1 MNAPYEFFSVLC
13 MLETLIILGNQN
25 QSKDLLLRGLKI
37 QEKGQM
43 SGFQRQAKIEDQ
55 A

>member
-1 MNAPYEFFSVLC
+1 MNAPYQFFSVFC

-37 QEKGQM
+37 QERERTDVRFFETG
-43 SGFQRQAKIEDQ
+43 
-55 A
+55 